1 MHRIVISDTSCLV
14 VLDKIKKIF
23 LLKELYSE
31 VITTPE
37 IVAEFG
43 LPLPEWITIKRV
55 TDKTLQNQLEEKID
69 LGEASALALAKDIPD
84 CILILDDLKARKI
97 ATDLHLDYTGTL
109 GILVKAKQKSL
120 LLQVGPLVTQLKEVG
135 LRFSEEVE
143 KDILRQTGEL

>member
-14 VLDKIKKIF
+14 VLEKIKKLF
-23 LLKELYSE
+23 LLKELYPE

-43 LPLPEWITIKRV
+43 LPLPEWITVKRV
-55 TDKTLQNQLEEKID
+55 TDKTLQNQLEQKID
-69 LGEASALALAKDIPD
+69 LGEASALALAKEITD

-97 ATDLHLDYTGTL
+97 ANDLHLDYTGTL
-109 GILVKAKQKSL
+109 GVLVKAKQKGL